1 MVVGMSL
8 YSQIREAYVSGE
20 SQRSIAKRL
29 GISRQTVKKYCEG
42 ETMPGI
48 RKEYLRVPSVITP
61 EIEKFIRMCLD
72 SDKEE
77 GLRKQTHTAKRIYDR
92 LVAEQNFTGSYSI
105 VRRVVHE
112 MKVQYIPAQ
121 ADMPLEYDP
130 GDAIR
135 STGAKLPF
143 TCRESGK
150 LFRYSAAGYAIAATS
165 LSWPVW
171 VRMLRVFWRP
181 SKRCLTTLEEF
192 PGGSSLTMEKSVS
205 KMDLVTMR

>member
-112 MKVQYIPAQ
+112 MKVQYILLRQICRWNMILATPF
-121 ADMPLEYDP
+121 
-130 GDAIR
+130 R

-150 LFRYSAAGYAIAATS
+150 QFRYSAADSAIAATS
-165 LSWPVW
+165 LSWPVS
-171 VRMLRVFWRP
+171 VRMMRVFWRL

-192 PGGSSLTMEKSVS
+192 PGG
-205 KMDLVTMR
+205 